1 MKSLLRTL
9 LGLGVAASLGLPA
22 ASRAQPVVSNDLFE
36 VKAVV
41 ESVDLK
47 SRTVLLRGDD
57 GELATIV
64 ASPEVH
70 NLPQVHPGDVVL
82 VSVHR
87 SVALQMSR
95 ADSVPVNSVE
105 GMAMQAEPGTKPGAF
120 RRDTLQARVQIQGID
135 LPNRTVSFVGPAR
148 ILRAV
153 QIKDPKVMEFVRTLH
168 PGDEV
173 DVTYSVG
180 VAASVVPAH

>member
-9 LGLGVAASLGLPA
+9 FGLSVAALLALPA
-22 ASRAQPVVSNDLFE
+22 ASKAQPVVSSDLVE
-36 VKAVV
+36 AKAIV

-87 SVALQMSR
+87 SVALQMSKAGSVTGQFPGGHRYASR
-95 ADSVPVNSVE
+95 A
-105 GMAMQAEPGTKPGAF
+105 
-120 RRDTLQARVQIQGID
+120 
-135 LPNRTVSFVGPAR
+135 
-148 ILRAV
+148 
-153 QIKDPKVMEFVRTLH
+153 
-168 PGDEV
+168 GDETWRFPPR
-173 DVTYSVG
+173 DFAG
-180 VAASVVPAH
+180 AGARFRASTCPTV

>member
-9 LGLGVAASLGLPA
+9 FGLSVAALLALPA
-22 ASRAQPVVSNDLFE
+22 ASKAQPVVSSDLVE
-36 VKAVV
+36 AKAIV

-87 SVALQMSR
+87 SVALQMSK
-95 ADSVPVNSVE
+95 AGSAPVNSLE
-105 GMAMQAEPGTKPGAF
+105 GTAMRASRGRNLALSTARLCRRGCRF
-120 RRDTLQARVQIQGID
+120 RASTC
-135 LPNRTVSFVGPAR
+135 PTV
-148 ILRAV
+148 
-153 QIKDPKVMEFVRTLH
+153 
-168 PGDEV
+168 
-173 DVTYSVG
+173 
-180 VAASVVPAH
+180 